1 MSNLNSFMDVADQLG
16 DYYKT
21 RRNIQIQ
28 LSHAEEDHE
37 LRALAITP
45 KGGWL
50 SDQPKSNAEQR
61 EAERKR
67 VFAADET
74 LQKIAAIQRDLRDQ
88 LSDISAKIEALEE
101 IRDSMKWTVRQS
113 LAESM
118 NGKAITFTEHS
129 VVEDAAEAHLE
140 ESLWQEDV
148 EPVRANGGSPNGDTH
163 AVDDIPF

>member
-1 MSNLNSFMDVADQLG
+1 MPNNSFMDVADQLG

-21 RRNIQIQ
+21 RRNIQVQ
-28 LSHAEEDHE
+28 LSHCEEDHE
-37 LRALAITP
+37 LRGIAITP

-61 EAERKR
+61 EAERDR

-74 LQKIAAIQRDLRDQ
+74 LQKIAAQQRDLRDQ
-88 LSDISAKIEALEE
+88 LSDISAEIEALEE
-101 IRDSMKWTVRQS
+101 IRDAMKWTVRQA

-118 NGKAITFTEHS
+118 ADRAITFNEHS
-129 VVEDAAEAHLE
+129 VVEDAAESHLE
-140 ESLWQEDV
+140 ESLWQEDR
-148 EPVRANGGSPNGDTH
+148 EPVGVNGGAPNGGSP